1 LGFIWDGYKW
11 GCGKGMGGRIFWKS
25 GVFGAWGARGFRG
38 RVVGWRESGGCLT
51 LSSALPRRLHNRCGG
66 VEGGRKEDDEGTE
79 GRERGGRARGG
90 GLEEDGHWSVF
101 ITIDIYLIV
110 IP

>member
-1 LGFIWDGYKW
+1 VGLWQRDGWQDFLEIGGFW
-11 GCGKGMGGRIFWKS
+11 C
-25 GVFGAWGARGFRG
+25 VGARGFRG

-51 LSSALPRRLHNRCGG
+51 LSSALQPRRLHNRCGG
-66 VEGGRKEDDEGTE
+66 VEGGRKEDAEGTE
-79 GRERGGRARGG
+79 GRERGRARGG